1 MNVVTIATYAKPEEA
16 HLARL
21 RLCREDIPAFIKDE
35 HLVQT
40 AWTWTILAGGVK
52 LQVSEDDAEEARA
65 LLRKEPVVMEGPD
78 SSAPCPKC
86 GTDQTEVYF
95 WARRCAGLSLFLGLP
110 LTFFSRWHR
119 WKCRTCGHTW
129 K

>member
-1 MNVVTIATYAKPEEA
+1 MDVVTIATYAKPEEA

-52 LQVSEDDAEEARA
+52 LQVAEDDAEQARA
-65 LLRKEPVVMEGPD
+65 LLRAEPVVVEGPN
-78 SSAPCPKC
+78 SSTPCPKC
-86 GTDQTEVYF
+86 GAEHTEVYF
-95 WARRCAGLSLFLGLP
+95 WPRRCAGLSFFTVLP
-110 LTFFSRWHR
+110 FMFFTRWHR
-119 WKCRTCGHTW
+119 WECPHCRHTW